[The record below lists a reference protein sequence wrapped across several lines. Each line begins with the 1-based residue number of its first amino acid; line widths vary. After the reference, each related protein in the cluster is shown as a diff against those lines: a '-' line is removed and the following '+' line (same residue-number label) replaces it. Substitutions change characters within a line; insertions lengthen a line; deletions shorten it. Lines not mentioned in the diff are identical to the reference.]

1 MSKPIARIV
10 FAVLISLGIIAAA
23 APNVQARLGSMLRGA
38 ESNTAA
44 YISADA
50 QVMDGAAVGGR
61 SRYFQSNDYYH
72 DCNSDPTV
80 DY

>member
-10 FAVLISLGIIAAA
+10 FAVLVSLGIIAAA
-23 APNVQARLGSMLRGA
+23 APNVQARLGSMRRRG
-38 ESNTAA
+38 ESNPAA

-61 SRYFQSNDYYH
+61 SRYFQSNDYSH

>member
-1 MSKPIARIV
+1 MSKPIARVV
-10 FAVLISLGIIAAA
+10 FALLISLGIIAAV

-38 ESNTAA
+38 EANTAA
-44 YISADA
+44 YISAGDQA
-50 QVMDGAAVGGR
+50 MDGAAVGGR
-61 SRYFQSNDYYH
+61 ARYFQSNDYSH